1 MNMTFFRISIAIA
14 TVCSFLTAC
23 SSDGN
28 LPAGG
33 QTPPSEPE
41 EELIDTS
48 LCMPDPSK
56 QAQKVYQYLRSQW
69 GKKIFS
75 GTMANV
81 NWNFAEAELVHK
93 ATGKYPAI
101 NFLDF
106 ISLYA
111 SPASW
116 IDYSQTASIEGWWN
130 KNGLVGAG
138 WHWNV
143 PKSET
148 APANEVSFNAEETS
162 FSAANATVE
171 GTWENRVIKNDLE
184 KVAGYLMLLQNK
196 GIPVIWRPLHEASG
210 NIYQY
215 AGGKAWFWWGANGA
229 EAYKKLWRYM
239 FDFFRQK
246 GLNNLIWVWTSQTK
260 DVAFYPGDEYVD
272 IIGRDCYNELS
283 ASEIASQYNEL
294 KQMWPHKLITL
305 SECGSV
311 AKIKE
316 QWKAAA
322 KWSFFMP
329 WYHYNATS
337 LSGHQHADNTWW
349 KDAMEQEYVL
359 TRDDLPSLK

>member
-138 WHWNV
+138 
-143 PKSET
+143 
-148 APANEVSFNAEETS
+148 
-162 FSAANATVE
+162 
-171 GTWENRVIKNDLE
+171 
-184 KVAGYLMLLQNK
+184 
-196 GIPVIWRPLHEASG
+196 
-210 NIYQY
+210 
-215 AGGKAWFWWGANGA
+215 
-229 EAYKKLWRYM
+229 
-239 FDFFRQK
+239 
-246 GLNNLIWVWTSQTK
+246 
-260 DVAFYPGDEYVD
+260 
-272 IIGRDCYNELS
+272 
-283 ASEIASQYNEL
+283 
-294 KQMWPHKLITL
+294 
-305 SECGSV
+305 
-311 AKIKE
+311 
-316 QWKAAA
+316 
-322 KWSFFMP
+322 
-329 WYHYNATS
+329 
-337 LSGHQHADNTWW
+337 
-349 KDAMEQEYVL
+349 
-359 TRDDLPSLK
+359 

>member
-1 MNMTFFRISIAIA
+1 
-14 TVCSFLTAC
+14 
-23 SSDGN
+23 
-28 LPAGG
+28 
-33 QTPPSEPE
+33 
-41 EELIDTS
+41 
-48 LCMPDPSK
+48 
-56 QAQKVYQYLRSQW
+56 
-69 GKKIFS
+69 
-75 GTMANV
+75 
-81 NWNFAEAELVHK
+81 
-93 ATGKYPAI
+93 
-101 NFLDF
+101 
-106 ISLYA
+106 
-111 SPASW
+111 
-116 IDYSQTASIEGWWN
+116 
-130 KNGLVGAG
+130 
-138 WHWNV
+138 
-143 PKSET
+143 
-148 APANEVSFNAEETS
+148 
-162 FSAANATVE
+162 
-171 GTWENRVIKNDLE
+171 
-184 KVAGYLMLLQNK
+184 
-196 GIPVIWRPLHEASG
+196 
-210 NIYQY
+210 
-215 AGGKAWFWWGANGA
+215 
-229 EAYKKLWRYM
+229 M

-316 QWKAAA
+316 QWKAGA